1 MSWTKQAAR
10 GAGAR
15 GRGLPGATRRVAAG
29 LVLVLFLA
37 ACESPSWLDPTE
49 VFGGPTQAPEVID
62 PSQAELEPGGDYPNL
77 ASVPNSRPRPS
88 PEAQR
93 KRLTKGLRADRGNA
107 RYSDQSLTAEN
118 TALPPALPPM
128 PAPREPSGETA
139 AYTTPAPPAPMPAP
153 PTALPATPA
162 GAVTAPDVMPE
173 APPLPEPELAM
184 DSQGRASLAEGTPR
198 IEGVAPGEL
207 VGVVYFADGADQ
219 PDSGNR
225 KLLQD
230 LVLLHKQRGGVLRV
244 VGHDSLAR
252 KAPDPVDD
260 RMAKLSLSLG
270 RADKVA
276 ALLVDLGARRK
287 ALEVIAAAD
296 SNPVYEESNPNG
308 AAGNRR
314 VEIFLA
320 NQLPAGY

>member
-1 MSWTKQAAR
+1 MLAF
-10 GAGAR
+10 
-15 GRGLPGATRRVAAG
+15 L
-29 LVLVLFLA
+29 LA

-49 VFGGPTQAPEVID
+49 VFGGPTQPPEVID

-77 ASVPNSRPRPS
+77 ASVPDRRPRPS

-93 KRLTKGLRADRGNA
+93 KRLSKGLRADRENA
-107 RYSDQSLTAEN
+107 RYSDQNLTAAN
-118 TALPPALPPM
+118 TALPPAVPPK
-128 PAPREPSGETA
+128 PAPREPDGETA
-139 AYTTPAPPAPMPAP
+139 TYTTPAPPEPMPAP
-153 PTALPATPA
+153 PAALLAAVA
-162 GAVTAPDVMPE
+162 GAVTAPDLPQG
-173 APPLPEPELAM
+173 APPLPEPGLAV
-184 DSQGRASLAEGTPR
+184 DSGGRASLAEGTPR

-207 VGVVYFADGADQ
+207 VGVVYFADGEDQ

-225 KLLQD
+225 ALLQD
-230 LVLLHKQRGGVLRV
+230 LVLLHQQRGGVLRV
-244 VGHDSLAR
+244 IGHDSLAR

-260 RMAKLSLSLG
+260 RMAKLALSLG

-276 ALLVDLGARRK
+276 ALLIDLGARRK

-296 SNPVYEESNPNG
+296 SSPVYDESNPNG

-320 NQLPAGY
+320 NQRRAGY